1 MPTFRY
7 RKNIPWFKGNAHI
20 HSTAS
25 DGGKTVDELARM
37 YAAQGYHFLFLTDHW
52 VASHVD
58 GTGTSAPLLL
68 LDGIE
73 LHGHDETG
81 SLYHVVGLGSFQG
94 ITRDTGFVQAM
105 EAVRTQ
111 GGLLILAHPLWMGNS
126 FDDALRHGFDG
137 VEVYNHVC
145 HWLNGKGNGH
155 AYWNAMLAQAP
166 ATLGLAVDD
175 AHIVPAHPGWNGA
188 WIVVQAPACQAGPV
202 VEAIRAGRF
211 YSSCGPA
218 FHAIERDGREV
229 SVWTSPAQFIRLVGP
244 AYQGKRVGSFDGATI
259 EAATFEVPEDWAY
272 AYLEIEDTQGRR
284 AWTNALFVGE

>member
-7 RKNIPWFKGNAHI
+7 QTATSWFKGNAHI

-37 YAAQGYHFLFLTDHW
+37 YAAEGYDFLFLTDHW
-52 VASHVD
+52 VASHGD
-58 GTGTSAPLLL
+58 GMGSLPLLF

-81 SLYHVVGLGSFQG
+81 SPYHVVGLGSFQG
-94 ITRDTGFVQAM
+94 VAREMGLVKAM
-105 EAVRTQ
+105 EAVRAQ
-111 GGLLILAHPLWMGNS
+111 GGLLILAHPQWIGNS

-137 VEVYNHVC
+137 VEIYNHVC

-188 WIVVQAPACQAGPV
+188 WIVVQALACQPEPIL
-202 VEAIRAGRF
+202 EAIRAGRF

-218 FHAIERDGREV
+218 FYAIEHDGREIGV
-229 SVWTSPAQFIRLVGP
+229 RTSPVQFVRLAGP
-244 AYQGKRVGSFDGATI
+244 AHLGKRVGSFDGATV
-259 EAATFEVPEDWAY
+259 ESMTFEVPEDWAY
-272 AYLEIEDTQGRR
+272 AYLEIEDAQGRR
-284 AWTNALFVGE
+284 AWTNALFVDG